1 MMRRPLIKPLLYGII
16 LLGVVGFLS
25 ELINRPGSLFR
36 TLGFTA
42 LFLVILYVLFTYVL
56 RPGQRGQ
63 QSKEYL
69 RAVKQSKSRL
79 RERTQ
84 KQADVRS
91 LKKSKRPNKLQTM
104 KKRKETQLTVIEGK
118 KGKKKNRAFF

>member
-1 MMRRPLIKPLLYGII
+1 MMRRPLINSLLYSVIALGI
-16 LLGVVGFLS
+16 VGFLYK
-25 ELINRPGSLFR
+25 LINEPTSILR
-36 TLGFTA
+36 TVGFT
-42 LFLVILYVLFTYVL
+42 LVFLLILYVFFTYIL
-56 RPGQRGQ
+56 RSGQ
-63 QSKEYL
+63 QGSQNRDYI

-91 LKKSKRPNKLQTM
+91 LKKNKRPNKLHTI
-104 KKRKETQLTVIEGK
+104 KKRKETHLTVIEGK

>member
-1 MMRRPLIKPLLYGII
+1 MMRRPLIKTLLYGVIT
-16 LLGVVGFLS
+16 LGVVGFLY
-25 ELINRPGSLFR
+25 ELINKPTSLLR
-36 TLGFTA
+36 TIGFTV
-42 LFLVILYVLFTYVL
+42 LFLVIFYVFFNYIL
-56 RPGQRGQ
+56 RPGQNGQ
-63 QSKEYL
+63 QSKEYI

-104 KKRKETQLTVIEGK
+104 KKRKETKLTVIEGK